1 MTWRSEDTCEV
12 WPLCATWSGS
22 ICMSDLLKKVAAHI
36 RHLQAERHRDG
47 RTRWKEQDER
57 KGAHK
62 KEKKKKKGKR
72 KKQYSK

>member
-1 MTWRSEDTCEV
+1 
-12 WPLCATWSGS
+12 
-22 ICMSDLLKKVAAHI
+22 MSDLLKKVAAHI

-62 KEKKKKKGKR
+62 KEKRRKRVKGRNNIQNKIKKIKK
-72 KKQYSK
+72 